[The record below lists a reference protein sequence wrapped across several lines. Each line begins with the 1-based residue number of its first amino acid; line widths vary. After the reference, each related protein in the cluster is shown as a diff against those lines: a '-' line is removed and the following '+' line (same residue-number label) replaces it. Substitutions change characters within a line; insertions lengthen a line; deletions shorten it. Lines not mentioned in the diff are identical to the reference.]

1 VEQRLSAPT
10 KFGDMPLQARVAVGV
25 FGVVGAFELV
35 RCVRAIGSFNEPVF
49 FLMLGLAIATSRAK
63 IRLLGGSTLS
73 LLTSVVLATLMLL
86 GTEAAVL
93 TGMLGVVVQ
102 SSFPWNRKIPYRSVF
117 NMGMVGLT
125 VAFAGSA
132 YNAIVPAVNAGTADQ
147 ITGVLVASFIYY
159 LCNSVFVSLMVSL
172 SSGTSSWRLWRN
184 SFLYTAPAFFIA
196 GILALAGLKL
206 ALVIQIGVL
215 AAIIP
220 VLALS
225 YYSIRTYLDS
235 LEKEKKHAAEMSALN
250 ETLEQR
256 VAERSESLRIAKEQ
270 AEEASRAKSAF
281 LANISHELRTPLN
294 AIIGYSEMLHEEAV
308 DAGRTETLADLL
320 KIRVAGKQ
328 LLCLINDLLDLSK
341 IEAGKVEVQA
351 EALDLAEIL
360 DDAVTTIQPMA
371 VRNGNTVKVLS
382 YESIH
387 MTSDRRMISQV
398 LLNVLSNACKFTQS
412 GTVSLG
418 VSRRNIN
425 DAESVEIAVSDTGI
439 GIRPE
444 MLERLFEPFV
454 QADSSTTRRF
464 GGTGLGLA
472 ISRRF
477 CRMLGGDITATSA
490 LGRGSTF
497 NIILP
502 LTVASK
508 GSPTARRPEAELI
521 STR

>member
-1 VEQRLSAPT
+1 
-10 KFGDMPLQARVAVGV
+10 MPLQARIAVSA
-25 FGVVGAFELV
+25 FGVIGAIELL
-35 RCVRAIGSFNEPVF
+35 RSLSGIDSLSDPVF

-93 TGMLGVVVQ
+93 VGMLGVVVQ
-102 SSFPWNRKIPYRSVF
+102 SSFPWRRKIPYRSVF

-125 VAFAGSA
+125 VALAGTA
-132 YNAIVPAVNAGTADQ
+132 YNAIVPALDPGTRDQ
-147 ITGVLVASFIYY
+147 LTGVLVASFIYY
-159 LCNSVFVSLMVSL
+159 LCNSVFVSSMVSL
-172 SSGTSSWRLWRN
+172 SSGTSSWKLWHN
-184 SFLYTAPAFFIA
+184 SFLYTAPAFFLA

-206 ALVIQIGVL
+206 ALFIQIGVI
-215 AAIIP
+215 AAIAP

-235 LEKEKKHAAEMSALN
+235 LDIEKRHVAEMSALN

-256 VAERSESLRIAKEQ
+256 VAERSESLRVAKDQ

-281 LANISHELRTPLN
+281 LANMSHELRTPLN
-294 AIIGYSEMLHEEAV
+294 AIIGYSEMLHEEAS
-308 DAGRTETLADLL
+308 DMGRTETLPDLQR
-320 KIRVAGKQ
+320 IRTAGKQ

-341 IEAGKVEVQA
+341 IEAGKVDA
-351 EALDLAEIL
+351 HCFPLDLAEIL

-371 VRNGNTVKVLS
+371 IRNGNTVKILS
-382 YESIH
+382 YESVQ
-387 MTSDRRMISQV
+387 MMSDRRMISQV
-398 LLNVLSNACKFTQS
+398 MLNVLSNACKFTQS

-418 VSRRNIN
+418 VSRRTIN
-425 DAESVEIAVSDTGI
+425 GAEWVEIAVSDTGI
-439 GIRPE
+439 GIQPD
-444 MLERLFEPFV
+444 MIERLFEPFV
-454 QADSSTTRRF
+454 QADNSTTRRF

-477 CRMLGGDITATSA
+477 CRMLGGEITATSA
-490 LGRGSTF
+490 IGRGSTF

-502 LTVASK
+502 LTV
-508 GSPTARRPEAELI
+508 GSTAFTTTPPPELELI
-521 STR
+521 SSR